1 MKPLE
6 FSEKSLEDLSGILV
20 YIAQDKPLAANEFV
34 DELQQQCTILTDF
47 PQLGSRR
54 EDLAERLRL
63 FTYRGYGIYYRDLPD
78 RVRIERVL
86 HPSLDVGIQTFE

>member
-6 FSEKSLEDLSGILV
+6 FSEKSLADLSGIMA
-20 YIAQDKPLAANEFV
+20 YITQDKPLAAMGFV
-34 DELQQQCTILTDF
+34 EKLEQQCTLLTHF

-54 EDLAERLRL
+54 EDLANELRL

-86 HPSLDVGIQTFE
+86 HPALDVRQQSFD

>member
-1 MKPLE
+1 MKPFE

-20 YIAQDKPLAANEFV
+20 YIARDKPLAASRFV
-34 DELQQQCTILTDF
+34 EELQQQCSLLTHF

-63 FTYRGYGIYYRDLPD
+63 FTYRGYGIYYRDLSD

-86 HPSLDVGIQTFE
+86 HPSLDAGTQSFG